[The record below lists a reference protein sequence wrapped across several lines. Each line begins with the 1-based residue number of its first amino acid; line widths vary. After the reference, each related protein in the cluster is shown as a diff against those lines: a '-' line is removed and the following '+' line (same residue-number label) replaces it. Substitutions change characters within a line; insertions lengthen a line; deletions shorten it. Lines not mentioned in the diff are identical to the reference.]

1 MKMEIGQV
9 CIKTRGRKAGLK
21 CKVVSKVTNGKVII
35 EGKNMKKKECN
46 ILHLFPL
53 KGAEKK

>member
-1 MKMEIGQV
+1 MEVGQV

-21 CKVVSKVTNGKVII
+21 CTVLSKAKNGRVMI

-46 ILHLFPL
+46 VLHLFPL
-53 KGAEKK
+53 KNAEKKK